1 MRISMILLL
10 VGVMHLSASTY
21 SQTKV
26 SLNMKDVTVQEVF
39 LNLEKMTNYTFL
51 YKLDLVGKC
60 GKVNVEVVDKDFS
73 QLLKELL
80 NPLGLSF
87 TIDDQVVIVTRG
99 KTKDEEKKEITIKGR
114 VFMADSTS
122 VPGATVIL
130 KGTSTGISTDMA
142 GGFVITIP
150 YMESPVLVFSFMGMR
165 TREVRYV
172 GQKEML
178 VLMEE
183 DVKAMDEV
191 IVTGYQKIKKKE
203 MVGSS
208 QTVKRDEL
216 FFDGT
221 NSVEQMLQGKM
232 SGMLVLNTSG
242 MVGSRQKVRVR
253 GTSTLLGNQEPVW
266 VVDGIIQE
274 DPLPFKTQE
283 LNAQG
288 QISEDNFDMIRNF
301 IGNAISWLSPNDI
314 ADITVLKDASATV
327 LYGVKAANGVIVITT
342 KKGEAG
348 RLSIS
353 YSGGFSLAPRL
364 NYRKLN
370 LMNSKER
377 IEVSRESYERG
388 LIGERD
394 LESVG
399 YEGIL
404 KRYLNKE
411 ISYSQF
417 DSEVKNLETIN
428 TDWFDILYRNPFSH
442 NHSVNISG
450 GADRL
455 RYYASI
461 NATFNNGTAKGNDSE
476 SYSGSLNLDAEL
488 HKKVMV
494 GMRLT
499 GSYSNTN
506 AFYQVDPFTYAMSTS
521 RAIPCFQEDGSL
533 LYYKQQNKEFL
544 YNILNELSQTGN
556 TNEKRDFNLNFNL
569 TYDILSG
576 LRFES
581 VFGMGLSS
589 SNGESYASE
598 RSFYITSEKR
608 EYEFGAY
615 KPSDS
620 KYLQSG
626 LPHGGELN
634 TTETRNTT
642 YSWRNS
648 LAYTNVIGLHNFG
661 FTLGM
666 EIRSNIY
673 KGTNATTY
681 GYFPDRGKTVT
692 LPPVNV
698 IINAG
703 TPNQEIRRNGIY
715 DKITTKITDQKA
727 NYLSYYASVYYS
739 LDQRYVINASVRSD
753 ASNRFGQDTRN
764 RFLPVWSLGVRWNVT
779 DEHWMQGQ
787 NVLSQLFLKGSY
799 GWQGNVAENF
809 GPDLIANIPTQNI
822 DNLTGE
828 YLLAIKSLPYGDLRW
843 EKTKTINLEAEM
855 GFFENRFAAVLSY
868 YRKTTEDMIVM
879 KEVPY
884 EYGIVSMPIN
894 GGNMKNQGWEL
905 SVSFTPVRL
914 NDFVWTMS
922 LNSSKNINKIES
934 TMNENENWRSA
945 VGGTLNKKGY
955 AVSSFWAFDFIG
967 LNPETGT
974 PQYNIPS
981 AEENPEGITDAT
993 AFMKYMG
1000 KLEPDFQGG
1009 VSMSFRYKTL
1019 TLSSSF
1025 NLNVGGKKFLYTVFN
1040 DDMRQ
1045 YRPNAYSNLP
1055 KDLIK
1060 RWRKP
1065 GDEKFTDVPG
1075 LPNPTDCMVYLPS
1088 GIGGTSEY
1096 AYRLYNYSDVRV
1108 VNSSFLRCNSLS
1120 LTYTFPEKLIKSM
1133 NLNDLTLT
1141 GGVTNPF
1148 IIMSKK
1154 FKGMD
1159 PEVGAGSQPIIRNY
1173 SFSINISL

>member
-1 MRISMILLL
+1 MILLL

-60 GKVNVEVVDKDFS
+60 GKVNVEAVDKDFS

-130 KGTSTGISTDMA
+130 KGTSTGVSTDMA

-191 IVTGYQKIKKKE
+191 IVTGYQRIKKKE

-428 TDWFDILYRNPFSH
+428 TDWFDILY
-442 NHSVNISG
+442 
-450 GADRL
+450 
-455 RYYASI
+455 
-461 NATFNNGTAKGNDSE
+461 
-476 SYSGSLNLDAEL
+476 
-488 HKKVMV
+488 
-494 GMRLT
+494 
-499 GSYSNTN
+499 
-506 AFYQVDPFTYAMSTS
+506 
-521 RAIPCFQEDGSL
+521 
-533 LYYKQQNKEFL
+533 
-544 YNILNELSQTGN
+544 
-556 TNEKRDFNLNFNL
+556 
-569 TYDILSG
+569 
-576 LRFES
+576 
-581 VFGMGLSS
+581 
-589 SNGESYASE
+589 
-598 RSFYITSEKR
+598 
-608 EYEFGAY
+608 
-615 KPSDS
+615 
-620 KYLQSG
+620 
-626 LPHGGELN
+626 
-634 TTETRNTT
+634 
-642 YSWRNS
+642 
-648 LAYTNVIGLHNFG
+648 
-661 FTLGM
+661 
-666 EIRSNIY
+666 
-673 KGTNATTY
+673 
-681 GYFPDRGKTVT
+681 
-692 LPPVNV
+692 
-698 IINAG
+698 
-703 TPNQEIRRNGIY
+703 
-715 DKITTKITDQKA
+715 
-727 NYLSYYASVYYS
+727 
-739 LDQRYVINASVRSD
+739 
-753 ASNRFGQDTRN
+753 
-764 RFLPVWSLGVRWNVT
+764 
-779 DEHWMQGQ
+779 
-787 NVLSQLFLKGSY
+787 
-799 GWQGNVAENF
+799 
-809 GPDLIANIPTQNI
+809 
-822 DNLTGE
+822 
-828 YLLAIKSLPYGDLRW
+828 
-843 EKTKTINLEAEM
+843 
-855 GFFENRFAAVLSY
+855 
-868 YRKTTEDMIVM
+868 
-879 KEVPY
+879 
-884 EYGIVSMPIN
+884 
-894 GGNMKNQGWEL
+894 
-905 SVSFTPVRL
+905 
-914 NDFVWTMS
+914 
-922 LNSSKNINKIES
+922 
-934 TMNENENWRSA
+934 
-945 VGGTLNKKGY
+945 
-955 AVSSFWAFDFIG
+955 
-967 LNPETGT
+967 
-974 PQYNIPS
+974 
-981 AEENPEGITDAT
+981 
-993 AFMKYMG
+993 
-1000 KLEPDFQGG
+1000 
-1009 VSMSFRYKTL
+1009 
-1019 TLSSSF
+1019 
-1025 NLNVGGKKFLYTVFN
+1025 
-1040 DDMRQ
+1040 
-1045 YRPNAYSNLP
+1045 
-1055 KDLIK
+1055 
-1060 RWRKP
+1060 
-1065 GDEKFTDVPG
+1065 
-1075 LPNPTDCMVYLPS
+1075 
-1088 GIGGTSEY
+1088 
-1096 AYRLYNYSDVRV
+1096 
-1108 VNSSFLRCNSLS
+1108 
-1120 LTYTFPEKLIKSM
+1120 
-1133 NLNDLTLT
+1133 
-1141 GGVTNPF
+1141 
-1148 IIMSKK
+1148 
-1154 FKGMD
+1154 
-1159 PEVGAGSQPIIRNY
+1159 
-1173 SFSINISL
+1173 